1 MRYWLCELLAVLILL
16 AVSMVVAV
24 TVDAVFGAFL
34 TGEEKFVIGFLI
46 GVFAVLIG
54 YYPVREYLWS
64 KYGDKY
70 R

>member
-1 MRYWLCELLAVLILL
+1 
-16 AVSMVVAV
+16 
-24 TVDAVFGAFL
+24 VFGAFL